1 MPVSILKMIL
11 LLMTAALL
19 NIVFMTY
26 LTLFFRKKAALK
38 QSLVVLIFLFNL
50 GLTFATTMV
59 QLPIYLNDLVI
70 FLGWSLF
77 LCLFQG
83 KAFLKGL
90 STVLFF
96 SVEATLEILIRLALY
111 QNKAEFR
118 DIQLD
123 IYVKVINVLILAVL
137 VGLGKMKFRRQ
148 LGHYQNRNLYGLLFL
163 PISNLLI
170 LASIF
175 GGHHYQRRELLYLV
189 VLIVL
194 LNTFVSYYLVSEID
208 KSIAESEK
216 NQIIEEQLRRIKIQ
230 NTQLANQYQLMF
242 DLVHSENSFFLNIDQ
257 EQITKAELVQAVEQR
272 LLKVNAVLV
281 QLDKPDKISSV
292 QTVLDYFVRD
302 AENRQVEVVL
312 NQDTSGSSYQDAA
325 AVDIMAI
332 LIILLSNA
340 VKQAVRA
347 PSPFMGI
354 NYIQNEFGTIYTIT
368 NSFIRRQKIGR
379 YDVGSLQRYGL
390 DLQQVA
396 KRVAD
401 LHGEFRI
408 STESDFFK
416 AEIVIPT
423 PA

>member
-1 MPVSILKMIL
+1 MPVGLLKITL

-19 NIVFMTY
+19 NVVFMTY
-26 LTLFFRKKAALK
+26 LTLFFRKKAALR

-50 GLTFATTMV
+50 GLTFATTML

-70 FLGWSLF
+70 FVGWSLF
-77 LCLFQG
+77 LMLFQG
-83 KAFLKGL
+83 KVFLKGL

-96 SVEATLEILIRLALY
+96 SVEATLEILIRFMLY

-118 DIQLD
+118 DVQLD

-137 VGLGKMKFRRQ
+137 VVIGKLIFRRQ
-148 LGHYQNRNLYGLLFL
+148 LGHYQSRNLYGLLFL
-163 PISNLLI
+163 PISNLVI
-170 LASIF
+170 LASVF
-175 GGHHYQRRELLYLV
+175 GGHYYQRRWLLYLV
-189 VLIVL
+189 VVIVL

-216 NQIIEEQLRRIKIQ
+216 NQVIEAQLSHIKIQ

-242 DLVHSENSFFLNIDQ
+242 DLIHSENSFFLNIDQ
-257 EQITKAELVQAVEQR
+257 EKITKAELVQAVEQR

-281 QLDKPDKISSV
+281 KLDKPDKISGI
-292 QTVLDYFVRD
+292 QTVMDYFVRD
-302 AENRQVEVVL
+302 AQNRQVEVVL
-312 NQDTSGSSYQDAA
+312 NQDTSGSSYQDVAS
-325 AVDIMAI
+325 VDIMAI

-340 VKQAVRA
+340 VKQSVRA
-347 PSPFMGI
+347 KYPFMGI
-354 NYIQNEFGTIYTIT
+354 NYIQNEYGTIYTIT
-368 NSFIRRQKIGR
+368 NSFVRRQKIGK
-379 YDVGSLQRYGL
+379 YDVSSLQRYGL

-396 KRVAD
+396 KRVAE

-423 PA
+423 TA